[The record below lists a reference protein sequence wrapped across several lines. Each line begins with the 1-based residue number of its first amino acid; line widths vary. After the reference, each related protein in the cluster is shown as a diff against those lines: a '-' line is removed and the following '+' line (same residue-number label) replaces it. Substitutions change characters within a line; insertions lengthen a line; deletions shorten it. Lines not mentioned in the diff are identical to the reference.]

1 MAVLKLD
8 KAHSSIS
15 FTVKHMMV
23 SKAKGKFED
32 FDVQFSGDLNDLDN
46 SSVTATIQAATINT
60 GNADRD
66 GHLQSGDFFD
76 AANHPVMT
84 FKSKSVKKVSDDEF
98 EITGDFTIKDV
109 TNEETFKVE
118 YNGTSKNPMDGS
130 TIAGFEV
137 EGKINR
143 EAYGLTYNAAL
154 ETGGVLI
161 GKDVKFTADFEF
173 VVE

>member
-1 MAVLKLD
+1 M
-8 KAHSSIS
+8 
-15 FTVKHMMV
+15 
-23 SKAKGKFED
+23 
-32 FDVQFSGDLNDLDN
+32 
-46 SSVTATIQAATINT
+46 
-60 GNADRD
+60 
-66 GHLQSGDFFD
+66 
-76 AANHPVMT
+76 
-84 FKSKSVKKVSDDEF
+84 

-109 TNEETFKVE
+109 TKEETFKVE